1 MILLGDFFHGASG
14 YGGSENQFIICAYEM
29 VIQDEIQLGGG
40 GEEKGKITQIKDPD
54 S

>member
-1 MILLGDFFHGASG
+1 MELLD
-14 YGGSENQFIICAYEM
+14 M
-29 VIQDEIQLGGG
+29 VALKTNSLYVLMKWSYKMKYNWGGG